1 MLRNEFMI
9 AVRFTLVTAVVLGIL
24 YPLAVTGIG
33 HLAFRRQADGN
44 LIVTNGQVTGSRL
57 IGQNF
62 TGDQY
67 FHGRPSAA
75 GNGYD
80 ATASSPSNYAASNQK
95 LISRIEG
102 DVAHYAAENKGQPVP
117 IDLVTAS
124 GSGLD
129 PDISPAAAMFQA
141 DRVANARHVPVATV
155 RAMVERHVERRQ
167 FGFMGEERVNVLLLN
182 MDLDGL
188 KNLSDQ
194 NFSIAK

>member
-1 MLRNEFMI
+1 MLRNELKI
-9 AVRFTLVTAVVLGIL
+9 AIRFTILTTVLLGIL
-24 YPLAVTGIG
+24 YPLAVTAFG
-33 HLAFRRQADGN
+33 HFFLRSQSDGE
-44 LIVTNGQVTGSRL
+44 LIVTNGQVTGSPL

-80 ATASSPSNYAASNQK
+80 ATASGGSNLASSSKK
-95 LISRIEG
+95 LVTRIDG
-102 DVAHYAAENKGQPVP
+102 DVASYAADNKNQPVP

-141 DRVANARHVPVATV
+141 ESVANPRPLPLETVRELVQRHVQG
-155 RAMVERHVERRQ
+155 RQ
-167 FGFMGEERVNVLLLN
+167 FGFLGEERVNVLLLN
-182 MDLDGL
+182 MDLDRL
-188 KNLSDQ
+188 
-194 NFSIAK
+194 AH

>member
-9 AVRFTLVTAVVLGIL
+9 AIRFTLVTAVVLGIV

-33 HLAFRRQADGN
+33 HVAFRRQAGGN

-80 ATASSPSNYAASNQK
+80 ATASSPSNYAPTNQK

-102 DVAHYAAENKGQPVP
+102 DVAHYAAENRGQPVP

-129 PDISPAAAMFQA
+129 PDISPAAAMFQV
-141 DRVANARHVPVATV
+141 DRVANARHMPVATV
-155 RAMVERHVERRQ
+155 RALVERHVERRQ
-167 FGFMGEERVNVLLLN
+167 FGFLGEERVNVLLLN

-188 KNLSDQ
+188 TR
-194 NFSIAK
+194 

>member
-1 MLRNEFMI
+1 MLRNELKI
-9 AVRFTLVTAVVLGIL
+9 AIRFTLLTALVLGIL

-33 HLAFRRQADGN
+33 HLAFRHQAEGE
-44 LIVTNGQVTGSRL
+44 LIVVNGQVTGSRL
-57 IGQNF
+57 IGQSF

-80 ATASSPSNYAASNQK
+80 ATSSGGSNYAASNQK
-95 LISRIEG
+95 LISRIDG
-102 DVAHYAAENKGQPVP
+102 DVAHYATENKNQPVP

-141 DRVANARHVPVATV
+141 SRVASARHLPLATV
-155 RAMVERHVERRQ
+155 HDLVERHVERRQ
-167 FGFMGEERVNVLLLN
+167 FGFLGAERVNVLLLN
-182 MDLDGL
+182 MDLDRL
-188 KNLSDQ
+188 AQ
-194 NFSIAK
+194 

>member
-1 MLRNEFMI
+1 MLRHELKI
-9 AVRFTLVTAVVLGIL
+9 AIRFTILTTVLLGVL
-24 YPLAVTGIG
+24 YPLAVTAFG
-33 HLAFRRQADGN
+33 HFFLRSQSDGE
-44 LIVTNGQVTGSRL
+44 LIVTNGQVTGSPL

-80 ATASSPSNYAASNQK
+80 ATASGGSNLASSSKK
-95 LISRIEG
+95 LVTRIDG
-102 DVAHYAAENKGQPVP
+102 DVASYAAEDKSQPVP

-141 DRVANARHVPVATV
+141 ESVANARHLPLATV
-155 RAMVERHVERRQ
+155 RELVQRHVQGRQ
-167 FGFMGEERVNVLLLN
+167 FGFLGEERVNVLLLN
-182 MDLDGL
+182 MDLDRL
-188 KNLSDQ
+188 TH
-194 NFSIAK
+194 

>member
-33 HLAFRRQADGN
+33 HVAFRQQADGN
-44 LIVTNGQVTGSRL
+44 LVVANGQVIGSRL

-95 LISRIEG
+95 LISRIDG
-102 DVAHYAAENKGQPVP
+102 DVAHYAAENNGQPVP

-141 DRVANARHVPVATV
+141 ERVASARHLPVTAV
-155 RAMVERHVERRQ
+155 RALVERRVEKRQ

-188 KNLSDQ
+188 RH
-194 NFSIAK
+194 